1 VPREELQSLVGKSH
15 GKRQLG
21 DPEIVRIIL
30 RRILGCVLRGCGLYS
45 SGLVAAENLRAS

>member
-21 DPEIVRIIL
+21 AEIVRIIL
-30 RRILGCVLRGCGLYS
+30 RRILGFLRGYGIEDI
-45 SGLVAAENLRAS
+45 VAAENLRAS